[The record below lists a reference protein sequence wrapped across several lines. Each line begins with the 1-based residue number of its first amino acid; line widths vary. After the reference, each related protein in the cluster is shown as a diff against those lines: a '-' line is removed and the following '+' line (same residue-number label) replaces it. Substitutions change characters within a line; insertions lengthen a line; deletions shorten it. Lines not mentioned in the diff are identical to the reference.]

1 LYADAHIQRIFG
13 GTSEMIKEVISGA
26 LPALGAKAC
35 LIGRPWAFALA
46 AQGEAGVA
54 RLLATFRSELD
65 KALVLAGHSAVTEI
79 SPETLIAY

>member
-1 LYADAHIQRIFG
+1 LWRHQQDDER
-13 GTSEMIKEVISGA
+13 SDSGRA
-26 LPALGAKAC
+26 LALGAKAC
-35 LIGRPWAFALA
+35 LTGRPWAFALA
-46 AQGEAGVA
+46 TQGEAGVA